1 MTTRR
6 VNIVPRWLENAGS
19 FSWRIAV
26 IIALGGVLTWLAFT
40 LGTVTASVIV
50 ALIVAAT
57 FAPIGQALRRRGWSG
72 TASAAAVTGAAVV
85 VGGLLIVLLALA
97 FLPYIPTIV
106 SSVQA
111 GVVAVREQVAAS
123 GSPEL
128 ADEIATATAGIQAWL
143 SENLA
148 AIVGSVAN
156 AATVGLLALFLTFF
170 LLQDGEKGWGRAIE
184 VTDGWRRER
193 IDDAGHTALTRVG
206 GYLRGTAV
214 LSAVV
219 AVTDLAYLT
228 VLGVPLAAPLAIL
241 AFVGGFV
248 PYIGG
253 LIATGVILLTAWATV
268 GVQTT
273 ILLLVLIAVTRG
285 LVSNVLRPM
294 VYGSRVGLHPGI
306 ILLVLPAGAAL
317 AGIIGV
323 FAAVPVAVFVA
334 SFTATVIAALDPE
347 VESDEE
353 PVVPRWL
360 DRLAQW
366 GWRILAIL
374 GVGLATVFI
383 LARIPL
389 VVAPLL
395 LAAILAAS
403 VVPLVG
409 VLRRRGWSN
418 SRAAMAVTGGSV
430 LLIIAVMVIAI
441 VALGPGLADAVGG
454 AVKGAG
460 DAGDETGG
468 VLGWLET
475 ASSQVGSSILGIAA
489 GVLSAVSALAVILVL
504 ASLLTFYVLRDGR
517 RGWDRITAPIGGW
530 QRAELETTMRDSI
543 AVLGGYMGGTAV
555 ISAVGAIS
563 QLAIM
568 LILGLPFAVPVA
580 VLSFFAC
587 FIPYVGGFVTTG
599 LAFLIAVAYGDATTI
614 VIMGIYT
621 LVFNIVQG
629 NVVTPLVYRRAVH
642 LHPAIILLA
651 IPAGGAL
658 AGILG
663 MFMAVPIIALIATAR
678 LPIMRL
684 LGGEPEETSTT
695 TDSMAAARTHPA
707 EPAPGSAPAPEAA
720 PEAG

>member
-1 MTTRR
+1 
-6 VNIVPRWLENAGS
+6 
-19 FSWRIAV
+19 
-26 IIALGGVLTWLAFT
+26 
-40 LGTVTASVIV
+40 
-50 ALIVAAT
+50 
-57 FAPIGQALRRRGWSG
+57 
-72 TASAAAVTGAAVV
+72 
-85 VGGLLIVLLALA
+85 
-97 FLPYIPTIV
+97 
-106 SSVQA
+106 
-111 GVVAVREQVAAS
+111 VAAS

-128 ADEIATATAGIQAWL
+128 ADEIATAGASIQAWL
-143 SENLA
+143 SANLA
-148 AIVGSVAN
+148 SIVGSVAN
-156 AATVGLLALFLTFF
+156 AVTVGLLALFLTFF

-219 AVTDLAYLT
+219 AVTDLLYLT

-241 AFVGGFV
+241 AFVGGFI

-253 LIATGVILLTAWATV
+253 LFATGIILLTAWGTV
-268 GVQTT
+268 GIQST

-285 LVSNVLRPM
+285 VVSNVLRPI

-306 ILLVLPAGAAL
+306 ILLVLPAGAAV
-317 AGIIGV
+317 AGIVGV

-334 SFTATVIAALDPE
+334 SLTASVIAALEPERPLDPPP
-347 VESDEE
+347 
-353 PVVPRWL
+353 PVPHWL
-360 DRLAQW
+360 DRVAQW
-366 GWRILAIL
+366 GWRILAVLVVGVATILIL
-374 GVGLATVFI
+374 GL
-383 LARIPL
+383 IPL

-403 VVPLVG
+403 VVPLVAA
-409 VLRRRGWSN
+409 LCRRGWSRQ
-418 SRAAMAVTGGSV
+418 RAALVVTGGSV
-430 LLIIAVMVIAI
+430 LLIVAILVVAIA
-441 VALGPGLADAVGG
+441 ALGPGLSDAIDG
-454 AVKGAG
+454 AVAGAG
-460 DAGDETGG
+460 DASEGTGG

-475 ASSQVGSSILGIAA
+475 ASTEVGSSIAAIAT
-489 GVLSAVSALAVILVL
+489 GVLAAVSSLVIILVL
-504 ASLLTFYVLRDGR
+504 AGLLTFYVLRDGR
-517 RGWDRITAPIGGW
+517 RGWDRITKPLGGW
-530 QRAELETTMRDSI
+530 QRTELESTMSDSI

-580 VLSFFAC
+580 ILSFFAC

-599 LAFLIAVAYGDATTI
+599 IAFFIAVAFGDATTI

-621 LVFNIVQG
+621 VVFNIVQG
-629 NVVTPLVYRRAVH
+629 NIVTPLVYRRAVH

-663 MFMAVPIIALIATAR
+663 MFMAVPIIALIANAR

-684 LGGEPEETSTT
+684 LGGEPAASV
-695 TDSMAAARTHPA
+695 SAGVPAAAS
-707 EPAPGSAPAPEAA
+707 EPAAVSAPGAPVPPRRPPRKPASDGLAA
-720 PEAG
+720 D

>member
-1 MTTRR
+1 M
-6 VNIVPRWLENAGS
+6 VPRWLERAGA

-26 IIALGGVLTWLAFT
+26 LIALGAVLTWLAFT

-57 FAPIGQALRRRGWSG
+57 FAPLGLGLRRRGWSG
-72 TASAAAVTGAAVV
+72 TASAAAVTGAAVLA
-85 VGGLLIVLLALA
+85 GGLLIALLALA
-97 FLPYIPTIV
+97 FLPYVPGLVASIQDGV
-106 SSVQA
+106 AAVQ
-111 GVVAVREQVAAS
+111 EQVAAS

-128 ADEIATATAGIQAWL
+128 ADELAEATTSIQAWI
-143 SENLA
+143 SANLA
-148 AIVGSVAN
+148 SIVGSVAN
-156 AATVGLLALFLTFF
+156 AVTIGLLALFLTFF

-214 LSAVV
+214 LAAVV

-228 VLGVPLAAPLAIL
+228 VLGVPLAAPLAVL

-253 LIATGVILLTAWATV
+253 LLATGAILLTAWGTV
-268 GVQTT
+268 GLQTT
-273 ILLLVLIAVTRG
+273 IILLLLIAVTRAI
-285 LVSNVLRPM
+285 VSNVLRPM

-306 ILLVLPAGAAL
+306 ILIVLPAGAAV
-317 AGIIGV
+317 AGIVGV
-323 FAAVPVAVFVA
+323 FAAVPVTVFVA
-334 SFTATVIAALDPE
+334 SFTASVIAALDPE
-347 VESDEE
+347 VDTDEA
-353 PVVPRWL
+353 PSVPHWL
-360 DRLAQW
+360 DRVAQW
-366 GWRILAIL
+366 GWRLLAIM
-374 GVGLATVFI
+374 VVTLATVLI
-383 LARIPL
+383 LGSIPL

-403 VVPLVG
+403 VLPLVG

-418 SRAAMAVTGGSV
+418 QRAAMAVTGGSV
-430 LLIIAVMVIAI
+430 LTIIAIVVVAI
-441 VALGPGLADAVGG
+441 VALGPGLSDAIGG
-454 AVKGAG
+454 AVTGAG
-460 DAGDETGG
+460 EADEGTGG

-475 ASSQVGSSILGIAA
+475 ATSQIGSSII
-489 GVLSAVSALAVILVL
+489 GVATDVLAAVSSLAVVLVL
-504 ASLLTFYVLRDGR
+504 AALLTFYVLRDGR
-517 RGWDRITAPIGGW
+517 RGWDRATEPLGGW
-530 QRAELETTMRDSI
+530 QRTELETTMRDSI

-580 VLSFFAC
+580 ILSFFAC

-599 LAFLIAVAYGDATTI
+599 LAFLIAVAFGDATTI

-621 LVFNIVQG
+621 VVFNIVQG

-663 MFMAVPIIALIATAR
+663 MFMAVPILALIATAR

-684 LGGEPEETSTT
+684 LGGEPAEASAETGV
-695 TDSMAAARTHPA
+695 PA
-707 EPAPGSAPAPEAA
+707 TAGVPEPAPAGSGPAPETAA
-720 PEAG
+720 EAG

>member
-1 MTTRR
+1 MTTHT
-6 VNIVPRWLENAGS
+6 IGVPRWLERAGA

-26 IIALGGVLTWLAFT
+26 LIALGAVLTWLAFT

-57 FAPIGQALRRRGWSG
+57 FAPLGQGLRRRGWSG
-72 TASAAAVTGAAVV
+72 TASAAAVTGAAVLV
-85 VGGLLIVLLALA
+85 AGLLLVLLALA
-97 FLPYIPTIV
+97 FAPYIPTLV
-106 SSVQA
+106 SAFQA
-111 GVVAVREQVAAS
+111 GVESMRQQVAAS

-128 ADEIATATAGIQAWL
+128 AEEIAAATASFQAWL
-143 SENLA
+143 GDNLA
-148 AIVGSVAN
+148 SLVGSVAN
-156 AATVGLLALFLTFF
+156 AFTIALLALFLTFF

-253 LIATGVILLTAWATV
+253 LIATGVILLTAWGAVGAQATIV
-268 GVQTT
+268 
-273 ILLLVLIAVTRG
+273 LLVLIAVTRAI
-285 LVSNVLRPM
+285 VSNVLRPL

-306 ILLVLPAGAAL
+306 ILLVLPAGAAV
-317 AGIIGV
+317 AGIVGV
-323 FAAVPVAVFVA
+323 FAAVPVTVFVA
-334 SFTATVIAALDPE
+334 SFTASVIAALEPE
-347 VESDEE
+347 VVTDDK
-353 PVVPRWL
+353 PAVPRWL
-360 DRLAQW
+360 DRVAQW
-366 GWRILAIL
+366 GWRLLAIL
-374 GVGLATVFI
+374 VVALASLFI
-383 LARIPL
+383 LGLVPL

-395 LAAILAAS
+395 LAGILAAS

-418 SRAAMAVTGGSV
+418 QRAAAVVTGGSV
-430 LLIIAVMVIAI
+430 LAILAIMVVAV
-441 VALGPGLADAVGG
+441 VALGPGLSDAISGAEDGAADAS
-454 AVKGAG
+454 
-460 DAGDETGG
+460 DATNGILE
-468 VLGWLET
+468 WLET
-475 ASSQVGSSILGIAA
+475 ASAEVGTSIVGIVTGA
-489 GVLSAVSALAVILVL
+489 LTAVSSFVVVLVL
-504 ASLLTFYVLRDGR
+504 ASLLTFYILRDGR
-517 RGWDRITAPIGGW
+517 RGWERIAQPLGDW
-530 QRAELETTMRDSI
+530 QRAELETTLRDSI

-555 ISAVGAIS
+555 ISAVGALS
-563 QLAIM
+563 QLLIM
-568 LILGLPFAVPVA
+568 LVLGLPFAVPVA
-580 VLSFFAC
+580 ILSFFAC

-599 LAFLIAVAYGDATTI
+599 LAFLIAVAFGDPTTI
-614 VIMGIYT
+614 LIMGIYT

-684 LGGEPEETSTT
+684 LGGEPVETGPSAGAKMVT
-695 TDSMAAARTHPA
+695 S
-707 EPAPGSAPAPEAA
+707 APGSTPAGSASAPEAA
-720 PEAG
+720 AEAG

>member
-1 MTTRR
+1 MTTPHA
-6 VNIVPRWLENAGS
+6 VIVPRWLHRAGA

-26 IIALGGVLTWLAFT
+26 IIALGAVLLWLAFT

-57 FAPIGQALRRRGWSG
+57 FAPLGQGLRRRGWSG

-85 VGGLLIVLLALA
+85 VGGLLLLLLALA
-97 FLPYIPTIV
+97 FLPYVPGLV

-111 GVVAVREQVAAS
+111 GAAAVREQVAAS
-123 GSPEL
+123 ASPEL
-128 ADEIATATAGIQAWL
+128 ADEIATAVTNFQAWM
-143 SENLA
+143 SEHLA
-148 AIVGSVAN
+148 GIVGSVAT
-156 AATVGLLALFLTFF
+156 AATVLLLALFLTFF

-253 LIATGVILLTAWATV
+253 LIATGVILLTAWASV
-268 GVQTT
+268 GPQTT
-273 ILLLVLIAVTRG
+273 ILLLILISVTRVI
-285 LVSNVLRPM
+285 VSNVLRPM

-306 ILLVLPAGAAL
+306 ILLVLPAGAAV
-317 AGIIGV
+317 AGIVGV

-334 SFTATVIAALDPE
+334 SFTASVIAALDPE
-347 VESDEE
+347 IETDEE
-353 PVVPRWL
+353 PLVPHWL
-360 DRLAQW
+360 DRVAQW

-374 GVGLATVFI
+374 VVGLATVLI

-403 VVPLVG
+403 VLPLVG

-418 SRAAMAVTGGSV
+418 QRAAMAVTGGSV
-430 LLIIAVMVIAI
+430 LLIIAIMVVAI
-441 VALGPGLADAVGG
+441 VALGPGLADAVDG
-454 AVKGAG
+454 AVAGAG
-460 DAGDETGG
+460 NAGDGTGG
-468 VLGWLET
+468 LLGWLET
-475 ASSQVGSSILGIAA
+475 ASSQVGTSIVGIATD
-489 GVLSAVSALAVILVL
+489 VLAAVSSLAVILVL
-504 ASLLTFYVLRDGR
+504 AGLLTFYVLRDGR
-517 RGWDRITAPIGGW
+517 RGWDRVTAPLGGW
-530 QRAELETTMRDSI
+530 QRTELESTMQDSI

-580 VLSFFAC
+580 ILSFFAC

-599 LAFLIAVAYGDATTI
+599 LAFLIAVAYGDPTTI

-621 LVFNIVQG
+621 VVFNIVQG

-663 MFMAVPIIALIATAR
+663 MFMAVPILALIANAR

-684 LGGEPEETSTT
+684 LSGEPAGAGTPAGATAVTEVPTT
-695 TDSMAAARTHPA
+695 TPA
-707 EPAPGSAPAPEAA
+707 GSGPAPEAA
-720 PEAG
+720 EAG